1 MIICLERVIKI
12 SLMLDLREL
21 GFERLLRR
29 ALHVRVE
36 RGVDKQAAVV
46 DLVLRENQVQIALDR
61 VHRVIFLDLKQAPGV
76 GINLGELG
84 LGRFRRGNF
93 FNFNHPIQHRVA
105 FVGGAFRIF

>member
-61 VHRVIFLDLKQAPGV
+61 IHRVIFLDLKQAPGV

-105 FVGGAFRIF
+105 FVGGTFRIF